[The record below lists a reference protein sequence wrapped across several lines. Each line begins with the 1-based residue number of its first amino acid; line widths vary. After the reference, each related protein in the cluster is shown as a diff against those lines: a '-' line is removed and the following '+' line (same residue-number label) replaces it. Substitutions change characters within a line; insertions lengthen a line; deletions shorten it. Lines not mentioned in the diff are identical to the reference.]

1 MVAEMEEASF
11 RVRFIAAGDTK
22 SVVAEQGLEL
32 VTGHAKETQGIGE
45 RHKGKPVAESHF
57 ATQPQTAAHSYARE
71 ASIMPKSTA

>member
-1 MVAEMEEASF
+1 MEEASF

-32 VTGHAKETQGIGE
+32 MTGHAKETQGIGE
-45 RHKGKPVAESHF
+45 RHQGKPVTKSYL